1 MPVTSSG
8 AISIQNIMTELGI
21 SGSTSLNDADVRGLI
36 DKVAGAQMSMSEWY
50 GAQDAFEFTVSSI
63 YTTPQDVQTL
73 ATASGW
79 DGTVPI
85 IMNISSSAGFHSNN
99 NSTAAL
105 NINVDS
111 TTIINSGYV
120 AGDGGKS
127 GQAGGDAIIVNANGA
142 SITNNSGAFLA
153 GGGGSGGGPTAQA
166 GGGAGQSTI
175 GQASANG
182 VSSHAAS
189 IGPNCHGTVST
200 TFGQGG
206 NQGGGGSAAGIYQEM
221 SCTSGSNAGGHGF
234 TTSTPKPANGGSI
247 LNAASNTDGTDSGT
261 GYGGGGWGRSG
272 RGGGAAGGKAVNFN
286 GRSVTVTNNGT
297 VYGNTL

>member
-1 MPVTSSG
+1 MSVTSSG

-36 DKVAGAQMSMSEWY
+36 DKAAGVQMSMSEWY
-50 GAQDAFEFTVSSI
+50 GAQDAFEFTVSST

-105 NINVDS
+105 NINVDN

-153 GGGGSGGGPTAQA
+153 GGGGSGGGPTDQA

-175 GQASANG
+175 GQASSNG
-182 VSSHAAS
+182 ASSHPAS
-189 IGPNCHGTVST
+189 IGPNCGGTVT
-200 TFGQGG
+200 TNFGQGG
-206 NQGGGGSAAGIYQEM
+206 NQGGGGSSPGIYQRM
-221 SCTSGSNAGGHGF
+221 DCVTGSNAGGHGF
-234 TTSTPKPANGGSI
+234 TTSIPQPADGGSI

-272 RGGGAAGGKAVNFN
+272 RGSGAAGGKAVNFN